1 VGGRGI
7 FPLVKNWGVGVPRG
21 FAIFLGYGGAPPPPP
36 HTHTQAEDD
45 PLSGVNDRPFVDP
58 IEIKLWTPTNLR
70 KEWVSKF
77 AEEQGDPSPR
87 PVQF

>member
-1 VGGRGI
+1 LWKKFGVWGFRGGSL
-7 FPLVKNWGVGVPRG
+7 FWG
-21 FAIFLGYGGAPPPPP
+21 FWGGPPPPP
-36 HTHTQAEDD
+36 PTHTQAEDD

>member
-1 VGGRGI
+1 MASNLSVSVESVDVHD
-7 FPLVKNWGVGVPRG
+7 LANWWM
-21 FAIFLGYGGAPPPPP
+21 PPP